1 MSPERTVEYDLD
13 RAMRELQLAPALTAK
28 LLARV
33 VALTCTRLPL
43 LTKAGKAAQMQHLIE
58 AGANVD
64 AVLAL
69 IALELPQWRLRRLEH
84 DDGQWH
90 CTLSRQRNLP
100 IEFDQTA
107 EGSHEDAAIAM
118 LMAFVEALRM
128 VRSDGETVARA
139 APATPV
145 ADYAIC
151 CDNFR

>member
-1 MSPERTVEYDLD
+1 MSPERTIEHDLD
-13 RAMRELQLAPALTAK
+13 RATHELRLAPAPTAR

-33 VALTCTRLPL
+33 IALTCTRIPL
-43 LTKAGKAAQMQHLIE
+43 LAKAGKTAQMRHLIE
-58 AGANVD
+58 AGAWVD
-64 AVLAL
+64 ATLAL

-90 CTLSRQRNLP
+90 CALSRQRNLP

-107 EGSHEDAAIAM
+107 EGSQNNAAIAI
-118 LMAFVEALRM
+118 LMAFIEALRM
-128 VRSDGETVARA
+128 ARADGEDTIRTV
-139 APATPV
+139 PDISV